1 MLLLVI
7 GLVLFLGIHLLPTA
21 PDLRRDLTARF
32 GENPYKMVFSLLSI
46 LGFALIVIGYG
57 KLQVTPG
64 KNPELWSPPFW
75 LRHVSFLLMIPAMIL
90 LVAAYVPSR
99 IRTAVKHP
107 MLAAIK
113 VWAFAHLLAN
123 GDAASVLLFGSFL
136 AYAVYDRISVKKRAA
151 LGPLGAK
158 TGGLS
163 GDIAAVAIGLLLYAG
178 LLFGGHARLIG
189 VPLLPGFV

>member
-7 GLVLFLGIHLLPTA
+7 GIVVFLGIHLLPTV
-21 PDLRRDLTARF
+21 PDLRRELTARF
-32 GENPYKMVFSLLSI
+32 GTSSYMIVFSLLSI
-46 LGFALIVIGYG
+46 LGLALIVVGYG

-64 KNPELWSPPFW
+64 KNPQLWSPPHW
-75 LRHVSFLLMIPAMIL
+75 LRHVSSLLMIPAIIL

-107 MLAAIK
+107 MLAAITI
-113 VWAFAHLLAN
+113 WAFAHLLAN

-136 AYAVYDRISVKKRAA
+136 AYAVYDRIAVEARGA
-151 LGPLGAK
+151 LGPLGAR

-163 GDIAAVAIGLLLYAG
+163 GDLTVIAIGLLVYAG
-178 LLFGGHARLIG
+178 LLLGGHARLFG
-189 VPLLPGFV
+189 MPLLPGFA